1 MKKQAKIA
9 ISIGILV
16 VLIAAMAL
24 VFWKFMPQGQTG
36 DKTIEIQVVVSEE
49 DVREFTVKT
58 DEAYLGAALENE
70 GLIEGEEGQY
80 GLFITAV
87 DGVKADDSKNQWWCI
102 TKNGEQVNTGV
113 DTTPITDGEHYE
125 LTLSTY

>member
-9 ISIGILV
+9 IGIGILV

-102 TKNGEQVNTGV
+102 TKNGEQVNTVV

>member
-9 ISIGILV
+9 IGIGILV

-87 DGVKADDSKNQWWCI
+87 DGVKADNSKNQWWCI

>member
-9 ISIGILV
+9 IGIGILV

-24 VFWKFMPQGQTG
+24 VFWKFMPQGQAG

-58 DEAYLGAALENE
+58 DEAYLGAALKNE
-70 GLIEGEEGQY
+70 GLIEGEESQY

-87 DGVKADDSKNQWWCI
+87 DGVKADDSKSQWWCV

>member
-9 ISIGILV
+9 IGIGILV

-102 TKNGEQVNTGV
+102 TKNGEQVNTVV
-113 DTTPITDGEHYE
+113 DTTPITDDEHYE

>member
-9 ISIGILV
+9 IGIGILV